1 MPLDHGSKT
10 LSRRDWL
17 KMASAGGA
25 GALLAACV
33 PQFSTFTPE
42 PTQTV
47 DIEGLKMEAKQ
58 DLLGQ
63 LTRLGMQ
70 EIHRQT
76 LGPSD
81 IPVTVFTDN
90 PEALKFHPDKFN
102 DLFEQFPKIIDQVSF
117 DPQSDS
123 LSRERLKDVY
133 TNAAS
138 GNSQGFEIYLG
149 IPSIPQSCFVTT
161 EDDPDSSI
169 RVIPSVVTNA
179 ADFCRSVGKTSTGII
194 PRVLERPIA
203 SFVVVTAAS
212 DISGKAILSPSD
224 GEFTLTPEQ
233 SVASTLYHELWHI
246 LIKLKTNSQLPGE
259 EIFVQELEKL
269 RLQLIQEGKIEEFL
283 PIEFIKPQGS
293 IDRFRRGR
301 PKKLEVVNF
310 FGPRIMEA

>member
-1 MPLDHGSKT
+1 MEIPHGKFGND
-10 LSRRDWL
+10 SRFL
-17 KMASAGGA
+17 
-25 GALLAACV
+25 
-33 PQFSTFTPE
+33 E
-42 PTQTV
+42 
-47 DIEGLKMEAKQ
+47 KQ
-58 DLLGQ
+58 KSSGY
-63 LTRLGMQ
+63 R
-70 EIHRQT
+70 INRFFR
-76 LGPSD
+76 S
-81 IPVTVFTDN
+81 I
-90 PEALKFHPDKFN
+90 
-102 DLFEQFPKIIDQVSF
+102 F
-117 DPQSDS
+117 DV
-123 LSRERLKDVY
+123 K
-133 TNAAS
+133 
-138 GNSQGFEIYLG
+138 
-149 IPSIPQSCFVTT
+149 
-161 EDDPDSSI
+161 
-169 RVIPSVVTNA
+169 
-179 ADFCRSVGKTSTGII
+179 VGKTSTGII